1 MLGTIIGDI
10 VGSAYEFHNYRNK
23 GFEPFFHKDARFTDD
38 TVCTIA
44 VADAILNEAH
54 PEDALVKWCRAYA
67 ENGGWGKQFALWF
80 MADQRAPY
88 NSWGNGAAMRIS
100 PVGFLANSEDQVT
113 EWSDVVSG
121 VTHNHPEAMAS
132 AQAVALTVFWARNKV
147 PAGEIRSRIS
157 GRFDYDLD
165 TPIETIRASYVRTER
180 AKDSVPQA
188 INCALQA
195 SSFEDAIRSAVS
207 IGGDSDTIAAIAG
220 GIAEAMFGLPEE
232 IAGAVW
238 KYLPED
244 MRGVVNDFYS
254 AKTP

>member
-1 MLGTIIGDI
+1 MSRTLLK
-10 VGSAYEFHNYRNK
+10 V
-23 GFEPFFHKDARFTDD
+23 
-38 TVCTIA
+38 
-44 VADAILNEAH
+44 L
-54 PEDALVKWCRAYA
+54 
-67 ENGGWGKQFALWF
+67 
-80 MADQRAPY
+80 
-88 NSWGNGAAMRIS
+88 
-100 PVGFLANSEDQVT
+100 

-132 AQAVALTVFWARNKV
+132 AQAVALSVFWARKKV

-180 AKDSVPQA
+180 ARDSVPQA

-232 IAGAVW
+232 IAGTAW

-244 MRGVVNDFYS
+244 MQTVILEFY
-254 AKTP
+254 KIK